1 MSDRTSFNEKHIN
14 EKVTDSLDSPPSE
27 LDHGIVKD
35 WDEEESA
42 VRRKFV
48 STLPDWSQIQYK
60 VKIDTKNLH

>member
-42 VRRKFV
+42 VTRKFV
-48 STLPDWSQIQYK
+48 SILSDW
-60 VKIDTKNLH
+60 VKSSIRSK